1 MEHLRNLEKRYGIDV
16 RVYNPIDVSSFQPT
30 EKAKLIWLEA
40 AGSVTLEFPDLVGLV
55 KKAQTHHVLTALDNT
70 WGAGLAFNAFDFSDA
85 HLSVDVTVHALTK
98 YPSGGGDILM
108 GSVVTR
114 ERALHHQLFRT
125 HAIQGI
131 SVSGDDVAQVQ
142 RSLASMRIR
151 YAAQSE
157 SALQLLAWLKQQPE
171 FVQVLHPADSSAAG
185 HSYWKD
191 ICVDQH
197 SAGLVSVIFKPEF
210 DLQDIRQFCDALSL
224 FKLGFSWGGPVSL
237 VMLYDLKDMRALE
250 HTHLQQGRSMST
262 PIIIAK
268 KTTNTQQDVVLHS
281 KFANRHGLIAGAT
294 GTGKTVTLKVL
305 AESFS
310 RLGVPVFLADAK
322 GDVSSLAQAGASN
335 PKFDERIKSLGIDSI
350 PFAASPVVFWD
361 LFAEQGHPIRT
372 TITEIGPLLLA
383 RMLNLNDT
391 QEGVLSAVFRIA
403 DDQGMLLI
411 DFKDLKAMIGY
422 VSEHAAEFKAE
433 YGNLSPASLG
443 AIQRNLLAL
452 ADQGG
457 DQFFGEPSLN
467 ILDFIQ
473 TDSNGHGYI
482 NILAADK
489 LMNTPKL
496 YATFLLWMLSELFEQ
511 LPEVGDMDKPKL
523 VFFFD
528 EAHLLFDNASA
539 ALQEKIEQVVR
550 LIRSKGVGIYF
561 VTQNPLDL
569 PESVL
574 GQLGNRV
581 QHALRAFTPKDQK
594 AVKTA
599 ADTFR
604 ANPEFKVEQ
613 AITELAVGEALISCL
628 DEQGTPQVVE
638 RAWVMPPYSSFS
650 PISPEQR
657 QTLISQSI
665 VAGIY
670 EKSLDRESAFE
681 LLQNKVVERQQQAVQ
696 IEQEK
701 QQTKEQE
708 ALAKQKAKEAET
720 LAKQQAREQERIAKE
735 QQKEAEREAKQRE
748 KLIQDTVGTFA
759 KSAAR
764 SLGGSTG
771 QKIVRGLLGSLF
783 GRK

>member
-1 MEHLRNLEKRYGIDV
+1 
-16 RVYNPIDVSSFQPT
+16 
-30 EKAKLIWLEA
+30 
-40 AGSVTLEFPDLVGLV
+40 
-55 KKAQTHHVLTALDNT
+55 
-70 WGAGLAFNAFDFSDA
+70 
-85 HLSVDVTVHALTK
+85 
-98 YPSGGGDILM
+98 
-108 GSVVTR
+108 
-114 ERALHHQLFRT
+114 
-125 HAIQGI
+125 
-131 SVSGDDVAQVQ
+131 
-142 RSLASMRIR
+142 
-151 YAAQSE
+151 
-157 SALQLLAWLKQQPE
+157 
-171 FVQVLHPADSSAAG
+171 
-185 HSYWKD
+185 
-191 ICVDQH
+191 
-197 SAGLVSVIFKPEF
+197 
-210 DLQDIRQFCDALSL
+210 
-224 FKLGFSWGGPVSL
+224 
-237 VMLYDLKDMRALE
+237 
-250 HTHLQQGRSMST
+250 MST

-628 DEQGTPQVVE
+628 DEQGTPQVVQ

-650 PISPEQR
+650 PISSEQR
-657 QTLISQSI
+657 QALISQSI

-670 EKSLDRESAFE
+670 EKRLDRESAFE

-701 QQTKEQE
+701 QQAKEQE
-708 ALAKQKAKEAET
+708 LLAKQQAKEAKT

>member
-1 MEHLRNLEKRYGIDV
+1 
-16 RVYNPIDVSSFQPT
+16 
-30 EKAKLIWLEA
+30 
-40 AGSVTLEFPDLVGLV
+40 
-55 KKAQTHHVLTALDNT
+55 
-70 WGAGLAFNAFDFSDA
+70 
-85 HLSVDVTVHALTK
+85 
-98 YPSGGGDILM
+98 
-108 GSVVTR
+108 
-114 ERALHHQLFRT
+114 
-125 HAIQGI
+125 
-131 SVSGDDVAQVQ
+131 
-142 RSLASMRIR
+142 
-151 YAAQSE
+151 
-157 SALQLLAWLKQQPE
+157 
-171 FVQVLHPADSSAAG
+171 
-185 HSYWKD
+185 
-191 ICVDQH
+191 
-197 SAGLVSVIFKPEF
+197 
-210 DLQDIRQFCDALSL
+210 
-224 FKLGFSWGGPVSL
+224 
-237 VMLYDLKDMRALE
+237 
-250 HTHLQQGRSMST
+250 MST
-262 PIIIAK
+262 PIVIAK
-268 KTTNTQQDVVLHS
+268 KTTDTSQEIVLHS
-281 KFANRHGLIAGAT
+281 QFANRHGLIAGAT

-305 AESFS
+305 AESLS
-310 RLGVPVFLADAK
+310 RIGVPVFLADAK
-322 GDVSSLAQAGASN
+322 GDVSSLAQAGSSS
-335 PKFDERIKSLGIDSI
+335 PKFDERLNTLGIDAV
-350 PFAASPVVFWD
+350 PFAASPVIFWD
-361 LFAEQGHPIRT
+361 LFGEQGHPIRST
-372 TITEIGPLLLA
+372 VSEIGPLLLA

-403 DDQGMLLI
+403 DDQGLLLI
-411 DFKDLKAMIGY
+411 DFKDLKAMLSY

-473 TDSNGHGYI
+473 TDSEGRGYI
-482 NILAADK
+482 NLLAADK

-599 ADTFR
+599 AATFR
-604 ANPEFKVEQ
+604 ANPSFDVEQ
-613 AITELAVGEALISCL
+613 AITELGVGEALISCL
-628 DEQGTPQVVE
+628 DEQGTPQIVE
-638 RAWVMPPYSSFS
+638 RGWVMPPYSAFS
-650 PISPEQR
+650 PISFETR
-657 QTLISQSI
+657 KNLMAQSI
-665 VAGIY
+665 VAGVY
-670 EKSLDRESAFE
+670 EQSVDRDSAYE
-681 LLQNKVVERQQQAVQ
+681 RLQQKVAERQQQAESEANAK
-696 IEQEK
+696 EQAK
-701 QQTKEQE
+701 QQE
-708 ALAKQKAKEAET
+708 ALAKQQAK
-720 LAKQQAREQERIAKE
+720 EQERLARE
-735 QQKEAEREAKQRE
+735 QQKEADRAAKQRE
-748 KLIQDTVGTFA
+748 KLTQDIVGTFA

-783 GRK
+783 GGK

>member
-1 MEHLRNLEKRYGIDV
+1 
-16 RVYNPIDVSSFQPT
+16 
-30 EKAKLIWLEA
+30 
-40 AGSVTLEFPDLVGLV
+40 
-55 KKAQTHHVLTALDNT
+55 
-70 WGAGLAFNAFDFSDA
+70 
-85 HLSVDVTVHALTK
+85 
-98 YPSGGGDILM
+98 
-108 GSVVTR
+108 
-114 ERALHHQLFRT
+114 
-125 HAIQGI
+125 
-131 SVSGDDVAQVQ
+131 
-142 RSLASMRIR
+142 
-151 YAAQSE
+151 
-157 SALQLLAWLKQQPE
+157 
-171 FVQVLHPADSSAAG
+171 
-185 HSYWKD
+185 
-191 ICVDQH
+191 
-197 SAGLVSVIFKPEF
+197 
-210 DLQDIRQFCDALSL
+210 
-224 FKLGFSWGGPVSL
+224 
-237 VMLYDLKDMRALE
+237 
-250 HTHLQQGRSMST
+250 MST

-496 YATFLLWMLSELFEQ
+496 YAPFLLWMLSELFEQ

-628 DEQGTPQVVE
+628 DEQGTPQVVQ

-650 PISPEQR
+650 PISSEQR
-657 QTLISQSI
+657 QALISQSI

-670 EKSLDRESAFE
+670 EKRLDRESAFE

-701 QQTKEQE
+701 QQAKEQE
-708 ALAKQKAKEAET
+708 LLAKQQAKEAET

>member
-1 MEHLRNLEKRYGIDV
+1 
-16 RVYNPIDVSSFQPT
+16 
-30 EKAKLIWLEA
+30 
-40 AGSVTLEFPDLVGLV
+40 
-55 KKAQTHHVLTALDNT
+55 
-70 WGAGLAFNAFDFSDA
+70 
-85 HLSVDVTVHALTK
+85 
-98 YPSGGGDILM
+98 
-108 GSVVTR
+108 
-114 ERALHHQLFRT
+114 
-125 HAIQGI
+125 
-131 SVSGDDVAQVQ
+131 
-142 RSLASMRIR
+142 
-151 YAAQSE
+151 
-157 SALQLLAWLKQQPE
+157 
-171 FVQVLHPADSSAAG
+171 
-185 HSYWKD
+185 
-191 ICVDQH
+191 
-197 SAGLVSVIFKPEF
+197 
-210 DLQDIRQFCDALSL
+210 
-224 FKLGFSWGGPVSL
+224 
-237 VMLYDLKDMRALE
+237 
-250 HTHLQQGRSMST
+250 MST

-467 ILDFIQ
+467 ILDLIQ

-528 EAHLLFDNASA
+528 EAHLLFDNANV

-604 ANPEFKVEQ
+604 ANSEFKVEQ

-628 DEQGTPQVVE
+628 DEQGTPQVVQ

-650 PISPEQR
+650 PISLEQR
-657 QTLISQSI
+657 QALISQSI

-670 EKSLDRESAFE
+670 EKRLDRESAFE

-701 QQTKEQE
+701 QQAKEQE
-708 ALAKQKAKEAET
+708 LLAKQQAKEAET

>member
-1 MEHLRNLEKRYGIDV
+1 
-16 RVYNPIDVSSFQPT
+16 
-30 EKAKLIWLEA
+30 
-40 AGSVTLEFPDLVGLV
+40 
-55 KKAQTHHVLTALDNT
+55 
-70 WGAGLAFNAFDFSDA
+70 
-85 HLSVDVTVHALTK
+85 
-98 YPSGGGDILM
+98 
-108 GSVVTR
+108 
-114 ERALHHQLFRT
+114 
-125 HAIQGI
+125 
-131 SVSGDDVAQVQ
+131 
-142 RSLASMRIR
+142 
-151 YAAQSE
+151 
-157 SALQLLAWLKQQPE
+157 
-171 FVQVLHPADSSAAG
+171 
-185 HSYWKD
+185 
-191 ICVDQH
+191 
-197 SAGLVSVIFKPEF
+197 
-210 DLQDIRQFCDALSL
+210 
-224 FKLGFSWGGPVSL
+224 
-237 VMLYDLKDMRALE
+237 
-250 HTHLQQGRSMST
+250 MST

-322 GDVSSLAQAGASN
+322 GDVSSLAQAGAST

-628 DEQGTPQVVE
+628 DEQGTPQIVE

-701 QQTKEQE
+701 QQAKEQE
-708 ALAKQKAKEAET
+708 ALAKQQAKEAET

>member
-1 MEHLRNLEKRYGIDV
+1 
-16 RVYNPIDVSSFQPT
+16 
-30 EKAKLIWLEA
+30 
-40 AGSVTLEFPDLVGLV
+40 
-55 KKAQTHHVLTALDNT
+55 
-70 WGAGLAFNAFDFSDA
+70 
-85 HLSVDVTVHALTK
+85 
-98 YPSGGGDILM
+98 
-108 GSVVTR
+108 
-114 ERALHHQLFRT
+114 
-125 HAIQGI
+125 
-131 SVSGDDVAQVQ
+131 
-142 RSLASMRIR
+142 
-151 YAAQSE
+151 
-157 SALQLLAWLKQQPE
+157 
-171 FVQVLHPADSSAAG
+171 
-185 HSYWKD
+185 
-191 ICVDQH
+191 
-197 SAGLVSVIFKPEF
+197 
-210 DLQDIRQFCDALSL
+210 
-224 FKLGFSWGGPVSL
+224 
-237 VMLYDLKDMRALE
+237 
-250 HTHLQQGRSMST
+250 MST

-335 PKFDERIKSLGIDSI
+335 PKFDERIKSLGINSI

-473 TDSNGHGYI
+473 TDSNGYGYI

-638 RAWVMPPYSSFS
+638 RAWVMPPYSSFT

-657 QTLISQSI
+657 QAFISQSI

>member
-1 MEHLRNLEKRYGIDV
+1 MG
-16 RVYNPIDVSSFQPT
+16 
-30 EKAKLIWLEA
+30 
-40 AGSVTLEFPDLVGLV
+40 
-55 KKAQTHHVLTALDNT
+55 TAI
-70 WGAGLAFNAFDFSDA
+70 
-85 HLSVDVTVHALTK
+85 V
-98 YPSGGGDILM
+98 
-108 GSVVTR
+108 
-114 ERALHHQLFRT
+114 
-125 HAIQGI
+125 
-131 SVSGDDVAQVQ
+131 
-142 RSLASMRIR
+142 
-151 YAAQSE
+151 
-157 SALQLLAWLKQQPE
+157 
-171 FVQVLHPADSSAAG
+171 
-185 HSYWKD
+185 
-191 ICVDQH
+191 
-197 SAGLVSVIFKPEF
+197 
-210 DLQDIRQFCDALSL
+210 
-224 FKLGFSWGGPVSL
+224 
-237 VMLYDLKDMRALE
+237 
-250 HTHLQQGRSMST
+250 
-262 PIIIAK
+262 IAK
-268 KTTNTQQDVVLHS
+268 KTSDTQQEIVLHAQ
-281 KFANRHGLIAGAT
+281 FANRHGLIAGAT

-305 AESFS
+305 AENFS
-310 RLGVPVFLADAK
+310 RIGVPVFLADAK
-322 GDVSSLAQAGASN
+322 GDVSSLAQAGTNS
-335 PKFDERIKSLGIDSI
+335 PKFETRLKVLNIDAI
-350 PFAASPVVFWD
+350 PFSASPVVFWD

-372 TITEIGPLLLA
+372 TVSEIGPLLLA

-403 DDQGMLLI
+403 DDQGLLLI
-411 DFKDLKAMIGY
+411 DFKDLKSIISY
-422 VSEHAAEFKAE
+422 VSEHAAEFQAE

-473 TDSNGHGYI
+473 TDSQGRGYI

-574 GQLGNRV
+574 GQLGNRI

-604 ANPEFKVEQ
+604 ANSEFKVDQ

-628 DEQGTPQVVE
+628 DEQGTPQIVE
-638 RAWVMPPYSSFS
+638 RGWVMPPYSSFN
-650 PISPEQR
+650 PISLDERKILMQ
-657 QTLISQSI
+657 QSI

-670 EKSLDRESAFE
+670 EQPVDRESAFE
-681 LLQNKVVERQQQAVQ
+681 MLQQKVAQRQQQAVA
-696 IEQEK
+696 EETAK
-701 QQTKEQE
+701 QQAKEQE
-708 ALAKQKAKEAET
+708 N
-720 LAKQQAREQERIAKE
+720 LAKQQAKEQEAFAKQQTREQERIARE
-735 QQKEAEREAKQRE
+735 QQKETDRVSKQRE
-748 KLIQDTVGTFA
+748 KLTQDIVGTFA

>member
-1 MEHLRNLEKRYGIDV
+1 
-16 RVYNPIDVSSFQPT
+16 
-30 EKAKLIWLEA
+30 
-40 AGSVTLEFPDLVGLV
+40 
-55 KKAQTHHVLTALDNT
+55 
-70 WGAGLAFNAFDFSDA
+70 
-85 HLSVDVTVHALTK
+85 
-98 YPSGGGDILM
+98 
-108 GSVVTR
+108 
-114 ERALHHQLFRT
+114 
-125 HAIQGI
+125 
-131 SVSGDDVAQVQ
+131 
-142 RSLASMRIR
+142 
-151 YAAQSE
+151 
-157 SALQLLAWLKQQPE
+157 
-171 FVQVLHPADSSAAG
+171 
-185 HSYWKD
+185 
-191 ICVDQH
+191 
-197 SAGLVSVIFKPEF
+197 
-210 DLQDIRQFCDALSL
+210 
-224 FKLGFSWGGPVSL
+224 
-237 VMLYDLKDMRALE
+237 
-250 HTHLQQGRSMST
+250 MST

-473 TDSNGHGYI
+473 TDSNGYGYI

-628 DEQGTPQVVE
+628 DEQGTPQVVQ

-650 PISPEQR
+650 PISSEQR
-657 QTLISQSI
+657 QALISQSI

-701 QQTKEQE
+701 QQAKEQE

>member
-1 MEHLRNLEKRYGIDV
+1 
-16 RVYNPIDVSSFQPT
+16 
-30 EKAKLIWLEA
+30 
-40 AGSVTLEFPDLVGLV
+40 
-55 KKAQTHHVLTALDNT
+55 
-70 WGAGLAFNAFDFSDA
+70 
-85 HLSVDVTVHALTK
+85 
-98 YPSGGGDILM
+98 
-108 GSVVTR
+108 
-114 ERALHHQLFRT
+114 
-125 HAIQGI
+125 
-131 SVSGDDVAQVQ
+131 
-142 RSLASMRIR
+142 
-151 YAAQSE
+151 
-157 SALQLLAWLKQQPE
+157 
-171 FVQVLHPADSSAAG
+171 
-185 HSYWKD
+185 
-191 ICVDQH
+191 
-197 SAGLVSVIFKPEF
+197 
-210 DLQDIRQFCDALSL
+210 
-224 FKLGFSWGGPVSL
+224 
-237 VMLYDLKDMRALE
+237 
-250 HTHLQQGRSMST
+250 MST

-335 PKFDERIKSLGIDSI
+335 PKFDERIKSLGINSI

-383 RMLNLNDT
+383 SMLNLNDT

-657 QTLISQSI
+657 QALISQSI

-670 EKSLDRESAFE
+670 EKRLDRESAFE

-701 QQTKEQE
+701 QQAKEQE
-708 ALAKQKAKEAET
+708 LLAKQQAKEAET

>member
-1 MEHLRNLEKRYGIDV
+1 
-16 RVYNPIDVSSFQPT
+16 
-30 EKAKLIWLEA
+30 
-40 AGSVTLEFPDLVGLV
+40 
-55 KKAQTHHVLTALDNT
+55 
-70 WGAGLAFNAFDFSDA
+70 
-85 HLSVDVTVHALTK
+85 
-98 YPSGGGDILM
+98 
-108 GSVVTR
+108 
-114 ERALHHQLFRT
+114 
-125 HAIQGI
+125 
-131 SVSGDDVAQVQ
+131 
-142 RSLASMRIR
+142 
-151 YAAQSE
+151 
-157 SALQLLAWLKQQPE
+157 
-171 FVQVLHPADSSAAG
+171 
-185 HSYWKD
+185 
-191 ICVDQH
+191 
-197 SAGLVSVIFKPEF
+197 
-210 DLQDIRQFCDALSL
+210 
-224 FKLGFSWGGPVSL
+224 
-237 VMLYDLKDMRALE
+237 
-250 HTHLQQGRSMST
+250 MST

-322 GDVSSLAQAGASN
+322 GDVSSLAQAGTSN

-657 QTLISQSI
+657 QALISQSI

>member
-1 MEHLRNLEKRYGIDV
+1 MSS
-16 RVYNPIDVSSFQPT
+16 PIT
-30 EKAKLIWLEA
+30 
-40 AGSVTLEFPDLVGLV
+40 
-55 KKAQTHHVLTALDNT
+55 
-70 WGAGLAFNAFDFSDA
+70 
-85 HLSVDVTVHALTK
+85 
-98 YPSGGGDILM
+98 
-108 GSVVTR
+108 
-114 ERALHHQLFRT
+114 
-125 HAIQGI
+125 
-131 SVSGDDVAQVQ
+131 
-142 RSLASMRIR
+142 
-151 YAAQSE
+151 
-157 SALQLLAWLKQQPE
+157 
-171 FVQVLHPADSSAAG
+171 
-185 HSYWKD
+185 
-191 ICVDQH
+191 
-197 SAGLVSVIFKPEF
+197 
-210 DLQDIRQFCDALSL
+210 
-224 FKLGFSWGGPVSL
+224 
-237 VMLYDLKDMRALE
+237 
-250 HTHLQQGRSMST
+250 
-262 PIIIAK
+262 IAK

-335 PKFDERIKSLGIDSI
+335 PKFDERIKSLGINSI

-411 DFKDLKAMIGY
+411 DFKDLKAMICY

-657 QTLISQSI
+657 QALISQSI

-681 LLQNKVVERQQQAVQ
+681 LLQNKVVERQQQALQ

-701 QQTKEQE
+701 QQ
-708 ALAKQKAKEAET
+708 AKEAET
-720 LAKQQAREQERIAKE
+720 LAKQQAREQEQIAKE

>member
-1 MEHLRNLEKRYGIDV
+1 
-16 RVYNPIDVSSFQPT
+16 
-30 EKAKLIWLEA
+30 
-40 AGSVTLEFPDLVGLV
+40 
-55 KKAQTHHVLTALDNT
+55 
-70 WGAGLAFNAFDFSDA
+70 
-85 HLSVDVTVHALTK
+85 
-98 YPSGGGDILM
+98 
-108 GSVVTR
+108 
-114 ERALHHQLFRT
+114 
-125 HAIQGI
+125 
-131 SVSGDDVAQVQ
+131 
-142 RSLASMRIR
+142 
-151 YAAQSE
+151 
-157 SALQLLAWLKQQPE
+157 
-171 FVQVLHPADSSAAG
+171 
-185 HSYWKD
+185 
-191 ICVDQH
+191 
-197 SAGLVSVIFKPEF
+197 
-210 DLQDIRQFCDALSL
+210 
-224 FKLGFSWGGPVSL
+224 
-237 VMLYDLKDMRALE
+237 
-250 HTHLQQGRSMST
+250 MST

-696 IEQEK
+696 IEREK
-701 QQTKEQE
+701 QQAKEQE
-708 ALAKQKAKEAET
+708 ALAKQQAKEAET

>member
-1 MEHLRNLEKRYGIDV
+1 
-16 RVYNPIDVSSFQPT
+16 
-30 EKAKLIWLEA
+30 
-40 AGSVTLEFPDLVGLV
+40 
-55 KKAQTHHVLTALDNT
+55 
-70 WGAGLAFNAFDFSDA
+70 
-85 HLSVDVTVHALTK
+85 
-98 YPSGGGDILM
+98 
-108 GSVVTR
+108 
-114 ERALHHQLFRT
+114 
-125 HAIQGI
+125 
-131 SVSGDDVAQVQ
+131 
-142 RSLASMRIR
+142 
-151 YAAQSE
+151 
-157 SALQLLAWLKQQPE
+157 
-171 FVQVLHPADSSAAG
+171 
-185 HSYWKD
+185 
-191 ICVDQH
+191 
-197 SAGLVSVIFKPEF
+197 
-210 DLQDIRQFCDALSL
+210 
-224 FKLGFSWGGPVSL
+224 
-237 VMLYDLKDMRALE
+237 
-250 HTHLQQGRSMST
+250 MST

-650 PISPEQR
+650 PISPKQR

-701 QQTKEQE
+701 QQAKEQE
-708 ALAKQKAKEAET
+708 LLAKQQAKEAEK

>member
-1 MEHLRNLEKRYGIDV
+1 
-16 RVYNPIDVSSFQPT
+16 
-30 EKAKLIWLEA
+30 
-40 AGSVTLEFPDLVGLV
+40 
-55 KKAQTHHVLTALDNT
+55 
-70 WGAGLAFNAFDFSDA
+70 
-85 HLSVDVTVHALTK
+85 
-98 YPSGGGDILM
+98 
-108 GSVVTR
+108 
-114 ERALHHQLFRT
+114 
-125 HAIQGI
+125 
-131 SVSGDDVAQVQ
+131 
-142 RSLASMRIR
+142 
-151 YAAQSE
+151 
-157 SALQLLAWLKQQPE
+157 
-171 FVQVLHPADSSAAG
+171 
-185 HSYWKD
+185 
-191 ICVDQH
+191 
-197 SAGLVSVIFKPEF
+197 
-210 DLQDIRQFCDALSL
+210 
-224 FKLGFSWGGPVSL
+224 
-237 VMLYDLKDMRALE
+237 
-250 HTHLQQGRSMST
+250 MST

-604 ANPEFKVEQ
+604 TNPEFKVEQ

-650 PISPEQR
+650 PISSEQR
-657 QTLISQSI
+657 QALISQSI

-701 QQTKEQE
+701 QQAKDQE
-708 ALAKQKAKEAET
+708 ALAKQQAKEAET

>member
-1 MEHLRNLEKRYGIDV
+1 
-16 RVYNPIDVSSFQPT
+16 
-30 EKAKLIWLEA
+30 
-40 AGSVTLEFPDLVGLV
+40 
-55 KKAQTHHVLTALDNT
+55 
-70 WGAGLAFNAFDFSDA
+70 
-85 HLSVDVTVHALTK
+85 
-98 YPSGGGDILM
+98 
-108 GSVVTR
+108 
-114 ERALHHQLFRT
+114 
-125 HAIQGI
+125 
-131 SVSGDDVAQVQ
+131 
-142 RSLASMRIR
+142 
-151 YAAQSE
+151 
-157 SALQLLAWLKQQPE
+157 
-171 FVQVLHPADSSAAG
+171 
-185 HSYWKD
+185 
-191 ICVDQH
+191 
-197 SAGLVSVIFKPEF
+197 
-210 DLQDIRQFCDALSL
+210 
-224 FKLGFSWGGPVSL
+224 
-237 VMLYDLKDMRALE
+237 
-250 HTHLQQGRSMST
+250 
-262 PIIIAK
+262 
-268 KTTNTQQDVVLHS
+268 
-281 KFANRHGLIAGAT
+281 
-294 GTGKTVTLKVL
+294 
-305 AESFS
+305 
-310 RLGVPVFLADAK
+310 
-322 GDVSSLAQAGASN
+322 
-335 PKFDERIKSLGIDSI
+335 
-350 PFAASPVVFWD
+350 
-361 LFAEQGHPIRT
+361 
-372 TITEIGPLLLA
+372 
-383 RMLNLNDT
+383 
-391 QEGVLSAVFRIA
+391 
-403 DDQGMLLI
+403 
-411 DFKDLKAMIGY
+411 
-422 VSEHAAEFKAE
+422 
-433 YGNLSPASLG
+433 
-443 AIQRNLLAL
+443 
-452 ADQGG
+452 
-457 DQFFGEPSLN
+457 
-467 ILDFIQ
+467 
-473 TDSNGHGYI
+473 
-482 NILAADK
+482 
-489 LMNTPKL
+489 MNTPKL

-657 QTLISQSI
+657 QALISQSI

-701 QQTKEQE
+701 QQAKEQE

>member
-1 MEHLRNLEKRYGIDV
+1 
-16 RVYNPIDVSSFQPT
+16 
-30 EKAKLIWLEA
+30 
-40 AGSVTLEFPDLVGLV
+40 
-55 KKAQTHHVLTALDNT
+55 
-70 WGAGLAFNAFDFSDA
+70 
-85 HLSVDVTVHALTK
+85 
-98 YPSGGGDILM
+98 
-108 GSVVTR
+108 
-114 ERALHHQLFRT
+114 
-125 HAIQGI
+125 
-131 SVSGDDVAQVQ
+131 
-142 RSLASMRIR
+142 
-151 YAAQSE
+151 
-157 SALQLLAWLKQQPE
+157 
-171 FVQVLHPADSSAAG
+171 
-185 HSYWKD
+185 
-191 ICVDQH
+191 
-197 SAGLVSVIFKPEF
+197 
-210 DLQDIRQFCDALSL
+210 
-224 FKLGFSWGGPVSL
+224 
-237 VMLYDLKDMRALE
+237 
-250 HTHLQQGRSMST
+250 MST

-473 TDSNGHGYI
+473 TDSNGYGYI

-681 LLQNKVVERQQQAVQ
+681 LLQHKVVERQQQAVQ

-701 QQTKEQE
+701 QQAKEQE
-708 ALAKQKAKEAET
+708 LLAKQQAKEAET

-735 QQKEAEREAKQRE
+735 QQKGAEREAKQRE